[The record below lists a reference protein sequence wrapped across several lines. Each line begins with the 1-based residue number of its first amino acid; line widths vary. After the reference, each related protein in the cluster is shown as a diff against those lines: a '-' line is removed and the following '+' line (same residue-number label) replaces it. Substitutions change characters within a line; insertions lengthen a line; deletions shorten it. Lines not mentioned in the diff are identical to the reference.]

1 MMVLLAGS
9 LALWVGVSCL
19 VLWWL
24 AMRQPG
30 FAPKQVW
37 LLFVAAILISGGLWC
52 LAEKVR

>member
-24 AMRQPG
+24 AMRQTG